1 MFWCRSSILIIVV
14 VSQSVFG
21 LSNHPVPLVLGVK
34 SPPIVAPRLW
44 GNGSHNFTAPCHTAA
59 DCNATLPAFQD
70 APQKLKSLVKSMQCV
85 GAGLHATGACSCPQG
100 FCISRSKSQASGEHF
115 FYCGVCGYIGSQCTT
130 SQQCIHQECQDGF
143 CSCSFQGINYDVIYC
158 VIAFAGYSTLLS
170 GALGFCVLL
179 ACLLLVGTVYTSARG
194 TRHRDIHPVLQRW
207 LRRREL
213 ARSQAHTD
221 DVPPKYEEVIEGDE
235 LPTYDQALKQIGEDN
250 PAFHIEENAF
260 KLNNHDHPSPPDL
273 NDVELGEITTRRRNE
288 SVVSKDSELQE
299 ISTGIKNESD
309 VSSLTHKLRDT
320 DAMKV
325 TSGNTEDVTLADENV
340 SPMSALADGNNSQIN
355 AAGSLADIDQPSTSS
370 GYRGWLSTQP
380 STSSGYRQ
388 GLGK

>member
-1 MFWCRSSILIIVV
+1 M
-14 VSQSVFG
+14 
-21 LSNHPVPLVLGVK
+21 
-34 SPPIVAPRLW
+34 
-44 GNGSHNFTAPCHTAA
+44 
-59 DCNATLPAFQD
+59 
-70 APQKLKSLVKSMQCV
+70 
-85 GAGLHATGACSCPQG
+85 
-100 FCISRSKSQASGEHF
+100 
-115 FYCGVCGYIGSQCTT
+115 
-130 SQQCIHQECQDGF
+130 
-143 CSCSFQGINYDVIYC
+143 
-158 VIAFAGYSTLLS
+158 
-170 GALGFCVLL
+170 
-179 ACLLLVGTVYTSARG
+179 
-194 TRHRDIHPVLQRW
+194 
-207 LRRREL
+207 
-213 ARSQAHTD
+213 
-221 DVPPKYEEVIEGDE
+221 
-235 LPTYDQALKQIGEDN
+235 
-250 PAFHIEENAF
+250 
-260 KLNNHDHPSPPDL
+260 NNHDHPSPPDL